1 MTRSNRDLSKTRDNY
16 VCTEVGD
23 IEKICK
29 CVNKRL
35 HVFAF
40 PGIKP
45 AKIFGDYKRARL
57 SRKEKEKNDFMKLQS
72 YKLI

>member
-40 PGIKP
+40 PGINP
-45 AKIFGDYKRARL
+45 AKITW
-57 SRKEKEKNDFMKLQS
+57 
-72 YKLI
+72 

>member
-29 CVNKRL
+29 CVSKRL

-40 PGIKP
+40 PGTILQNNLVITKEP
-45 AKIFGDYKRARL
+45 GFPEKKKKRMILRNC
-57 SRKEKEKNDFMKLQS
+57 KVVN
-72 YKLI
+72 